1 MVIADQ
7 VTKHWALSALADG
20 RTIDLVWTLRF
31 NLVFNQGMAFGQ
43 GRGLG
48 PVIGVVAI
56 VVVVALLVSFRRGGS
71 SLGGV
76 GVGLVVGGALG
87 NVVDRLFR
95 NDAWFRGAVVDFID
109 LQWFPVFNIADM
121 AINIG
126 AGLLILGAVIG
137 ARREA
142 AAEPDLEAEPVVE
155 IEPTGESEPADG
167 ADRSSAERGAT
178 DDGAAS

>member
-7 VTKHWALSALADG
+7 VTKHWALSALAEG

-56 VVVVALLVSFRRGGS
+56 GVVVALLVSLRRGS
-71 SLGGV
+71 SNLGGV
-76 GVGLVVGGALG
+76 GVGLVIGGALG

-95 NDAWFRGAVVDFID
+95 GDAWFRGAVVDFID
-109 LQWFPVFNIADM
+109 LQWFPVFNIADV

-126 AGLLILGAVIG
+126 AGLLILGAIVG

-142 AAEPDLEAEPVVE
+142 AENAADIGDDVDAGDEPSGDDAADAGVHEVEVDGAEDLE
-155 IEPTGESEPADG
+155 
-167 ADRSSAERGAT
+167 R
-178 DDGAAS
+178 